1 MVFTSSKFEKIIF
14 TTPEVNIAKLLRI
27 HGYKKNQ
34 KIKPVIQDAAIK
46 AVRRLQYCCDP
57 QGVFFLQEIHR
68 LEADRLILISG
79 IEFNCAVFEDIL
91 AGSTHIISFAI
102 TLGNRTDEI
111 IDSYAK
117 DINEPLASLFLE
129 TASRLCLEQIL
140 RMARS
145 KLVTYSLNNDMKL
158 GNRMAPGYSYKVR
171 PSNERVMWNL
181 EEQAKLFDTFRKF
194 EVPVIVMESSAMLP
208 RMSRSGIF
216 GLKNLAL
223 ASANSSN

>member
-1 MVFTSSKFEKIIF
+1 VFTSSKFEKIIF

-34 KIKPVIQDAAIK
+34 KINPVIKDAAIK
-46 AVRRLQYCCDP
+46 AVRRLEYCCDP

-68 LEADRLILISG
+68 LEAGRLILLSG
-79 IEFNCAVFEDIL
+79 IECNCAVFEDIL

-102 TLGNRTDEI
+102 TLGKRTDEI

-145 KLVTYSLNNDMKL
+145 KLVTYSLSNDMKL

-171 PSNERVMWNL
+171 SSNERVMWNL
-181 EEQAKLFDTFRKF
+181 EEQAKLFDTFQKF
-194 EVPVIVMESSAMLP
+194 EVPVILMESSAMLP

-216 GLKNLAL
+216 GMQNLAL
-223 ASANSSN
+223 ASANSSS

>member
-1 MVFTSSKFEKIIF
+1 MVFTNSKFEKIIF

-46 AVRRLQYCCDP
+46 AVRRLQYCCEP

-68 LEADRLILISG
+68 LEADRLILLSG
-79 IEFNCAVFEDIL
+79 IEFNCPVFEDIL

-117 DINEPLASLFLE
+117 DIDEPLASLFLE
-129 TASRLCLEQIL
+129 TASRLCLEKIL
-140 RMARS
+140 RIARS

-158 GNRMAPGYSYKVR
+158 GNRMAPGYSYKLR
-171 PSNERVMWNL
+171 LSSERVMWNL
-181 EEQAKLFDTFRKF
+181 EDQAKLFDTFQKF
-194 EVPVIVMESSAMLP
+194 EVPVILMESSAMLP